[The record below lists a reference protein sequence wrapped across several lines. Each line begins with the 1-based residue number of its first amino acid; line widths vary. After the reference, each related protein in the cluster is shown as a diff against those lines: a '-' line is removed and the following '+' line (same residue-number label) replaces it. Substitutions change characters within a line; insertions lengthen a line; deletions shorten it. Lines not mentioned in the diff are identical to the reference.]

1 MHVFFFKQK
10 TAYEMRIS
18 DWSSDVCSSDL
29 YDSANAAVDEDGT
42 NRRDLYVDSTN
53 TESNTS
59 VYQEFKFNGSTDR
72 LDWVAGA
79 SYFRESADQT
89 SEVNTYTD
97 AVDTIVRNLGMGLP
111 QFVDPQGRLFGLVS
125 DVATGNGSRR

>member
-1 MHVFFFKQK
+1 MATVPNAVGSNEFLRFDGVTLIVDHAFEWGSL
-10 TAYEMRIS
+10 TSTTSWR
-18 DWSSDVCSSDL
+18 D

-97 AVDTIVRNLGMGLP
+97 AVRSEERRVGKEC
-111 QFVDPQGRLFGLVS
+111 VSKGR
-125 DVATGNGSRR
+125 SRGAPDN

>member
-1 MHVFFFKQK
+1 
-10 TAYEMRIS
+10 MR
-18 DWSSDVCSSDL
+18 
-29 YDSANAAVDEDGT
+29 
-42 NRRDLYVDSTN
+42 RRPPRSTRTDTLLPYTTLFRSTN

-111 QFVDPQGRLFGLVS
+111 PFVDPQDRKSTRLNS
-125 DVATGNGSRR
+125 SH